1 MRRIWNLRWNLRP
14 LSHGNKEEESY
25 LDVHM
30 RHEHGEV
37 GEVRAGAGGVR
48 PVGAQQ
54 ATVLH
59 GPVARHGFLRVA
71 PERAVG
77 VEVLLGVLRKKNK
90 TGAVR
95 QTPAE

>member
-1 MRRIWNLRWNLRP
+1 MEFAPIEPRQRGGGGAAP
-14 LSHGNKEEESY
+14 Y

-54 ATVLH
+54 ATVLR

-77 VEVLLGVLRKKNK
+77 VEVLLGVLRKQNE
-90 TGAVR
+90 TRAVR
-95 QTPAE
+95 QTPAG